1 MELSK
6 QYYYLYKE
14 IANHTTTE
22 DKTEFFETFFE

>member
-1 MELSK
+1 MALKS

-14 IANHTTTE
+14 IAEHKSSE